1 MIPWSFKGH
10 TSRHSP
16 PHHEHLMK
24 FLVSQMAAMVK
35 SGQQKA
41 NTRLMLR
48 FLLILLGFFTA
59 FTVLFHFLMAYEGQK
74 HSWITGLYWTLTV
87 MSTLG
92 FGDITFTSDLGRLFS
107 ICVMLSGVVFML
119 IVLPFTFIQ
128 FFYAPW
134 LEEQN
139 KARAPRTVPDTLSGH
154 VILTF
159 CDAITLNLV
168 DKFNQYGIKY
178 VILVPDLQQAL
189 NLHETGLNVVL
200 GELDDPETYLRL
212 RVREAAMVVVMNEDV
227 ASTNIIFT
235 IREVTDKTPVITN
248 ADQEESVDILDL
260 AGSTH
265 TYQFTTMLGQVLAR
279 RVMGVSMKANVIGN
293 FNELL
298 IAEAPAMRSSLQ
310 GRTLAESRLR
320 ELTGVNVVGVWEQG
334 RFHLPGPETTIG
346 ASTVLVL
353 AGSEEQLDVYDSIMG
368 PSGKDRERS
377 GPVVVL
383 GGGRVGM
390 SVARTLAERGVDYR
404 VVEKKTLKN
413 TDDPRIIQGS
423 AADLDVL
430 VLAGINETPSIIITT
445 HDDDLNIFL
454 TIYCRRL
461 RPDAQ
466 IISRASLDRN
476 INTLHRA
483 GANLVM
489 SFSSLFATTVLN
501 LLNPEKLLMLSE
513 GLNIFRS
520 KPSQSIVGQALRE
533 QKIRHTTGCSI
544 IAIKRGEEMLLNPNP
559 NTVLAHDDEL
569 ILIGTGQAEKSFM
582 EHYPAS

>member
-1 MIPWSFKGH
+1 
-10 TSRHSP
+10 
-16 PHHEHLMK
+16 MK
-24 FLVSQMAAMVK
+24 FLVSQMAALVK

-41 NTRLMLR
+41 NTRLMVR
-48 FLLILLGFFTA
+48 FLFILLGFFAT
-59 FTVLFHFLMAYEGQK
+59 FTVLFHFLMAYEGQT

-92 FGDITFTSDLGRLFS
+92 FGDITFTSDLGRFFS

-139 KARAPRTVPDTLSGH
+139 KARAPRKVPETMSNH

-159 CDAITLNLV
+159 CDAVTLTLV
-168 DKFNQYGIKY
+168 EKLNQYGIES
-178 VILVPDLQQAL
+178 VILVSDLQEAL

-235 IREVTDKTPVITN
+235 IREVADKTPVITN
-248 ADQEESVDILDL
+248 ADQEDSVDILDL

-265 TYQFTTMLGQVLAR
+265 TYQFTKMLGQVLAR

-293 FNELL
+293 FDELL
-298 IAEAPAMRSSLQ
+298 IAEAPAMNSPLQ

-334 RFHLPGPETTIG
+334 RFQLPDPTTKIS

-353 AGSEEQLDVYDSIMG
+353 AGSEAQLDTYDSLMG
-368 PSGKDRERS
+368 ATMLSKEHS

-390 SVARTLAERGVDYR
+390 SVAKTLGERGVDYR
-404 VVEKKTLKN
+404 VVEKKTLRN
-413 TDDPRIIQGS
+413 TEDSRIIQGS
-423 AADLDVL
+423 AADLDIL

-461 RPDAQ
+461 RPDVQ

-489 SFSSLFATTVLN
+489 SFSSLFTTTILN
-501 LLNPEKLLMLSE
+501 LLNPDKLLMLSE

-520 KPSQSIVGQALRE
+520 EPSPSIVDKPLRE
-533 QKIRHTTGCSI
+533 QKIRQSTGCSI
-544 IAIKRGEEMLLNPNP
+544 IAIKRGEEMLLNPEP
-559 NTVLAHDDEL
+559 DTVVTKNDEL
-569 ILIGTGQAEKSFM
+569 ILIGTAQAEKNFI
-582 EHYPAS
+582 EQYPAA

>member
-1 MIPWSFKGH
+1 
-10 TSRHSP
+10 
-16 PHHEHLMK
+16 MK
-24 FLVSQMAAMVK
+24 FLVSQITALVQR
-35 SGQQKA
+35 GQHKA
-41 NTRLMLR
+41 NTRLVLR
-48 FLLILLGFFTA
+48 FLFILLGLFAT

-134 LEEQN
+134 LDEQN
-139 KARAPRTVPDTLSGH
+139 KARAPRKVPDTLSNH

-178 VILVPDLQQAL
+178 VILVSDLQQAL

-235 IREVTDKTPVITN
+235 IREVADKTPIITN
-248 ADQEESVDILDL
+248 ADQEDSVDILDL

-293 FNELL
+293 FDELL
-298 IAEAPAMRSSLQ
+298 IAEAPAMHSPLQ

-320 ELTGVNVVGVWEQG
+320 ELTGVNVVGIWEQG
-334 RFHLPGPETTIG
+334 HFHLPEPATQVG

-353 AGSEEQLDVYDSIMG
+353 AGSEDQFDIYDSIMG
-368 PSGKDRERS
+368 PTGKDKEHS
-377 GPVVVL
+377 GPVVIL

-390 SVARTLAERGVDYR
+390 SVARTLGERGVDYR

-413 TDDPRIIQGS
+413 TEDTRIIQGS
-423 AADLDVL
+423 AADLDIL

-489 SFSSLFATTVLN
+489 SFSSLFTTTVLN
-501 LLNPEKLLMLSE
+501 LLNPEKLLMISE

-520 KPSQSIVGQALRE
+520 KPSRSIVGKALRD

-544 IAIKRGEEMLLNPNP
+544 IAIKRGEEMLLNPDP
-559 NTVLAHDDEL
+559 GTIISKDDEL
-569 ILIGTGQAEKSFM
+569 ILIGTAQAEKDFM
-582 EHYPAS
+582 EHYEVPS

>member
-1 MIPWSFKGH
+1 
-10 TSRHSP
+10 
-16 PHHEHLMK
+16 MK
-24 FLVSQMAAMVK
+24 FLVSQMAALVK

-41 NTRLMLR
+41 NTRLMVR
-48 FLLILLGFFTA
+48 FLFILFSFFAA
-59 FTVLFHFLMAYEGQK
+59 FTVLFHFLMAYEGQT

-92 FGDITFTSDLGRLFS
+92 FGDITFTSDLGRFFS

-139 KARAPRTVPDTLSGH
+139 KARAPRKVPETMSNH

-159 CDAITLNLV
+159 CDAVTLTLV
-168 DKFNQYGIKY
+168 EKLNQYGIQS
-178 VILVPDLQQAL
+178 VILVQGLQEAL

-235 IREVTDKTPVITN
+235 IREVADKTPVITN
-248 ADQEESVDILDL
+248 ADQEDSVDILDL

-265 TYQFTTMLGQVLAR
+265 TYQFTKMLGQVLAR

-293 FNELL
+293 FAELL
-298 IAEAPAMRSSLQ
+298 IAEAPAMNSPLQ

-320 ELTGVNVVGVWEQG
+320 ELTGVNVVGIWEQG
-334 RFHLPGPETTIG
+334 RFQLPDPMTAIG

-353 AGSEEQLDVYDSIMG
+353 AGSEAQLDTYDSLMG
-368 PSGKDRERS
+368 ATMLSKEHS

-390 SVARTLAERGVDYR
+390 SVAKTLNERGVDYR
-404 VVEKKTLKN
+404 VVEKKTLRN
-413 TDDPRIIQGS
+413 TEDSRIIQGS
-423 AADLDVL
+423 AADLDIL
-430 VLAGINETPSIIITT
+430 ILAGINETPSIIITT

-461 RPDAQ
+461 RPDVQ

-489 SFSSLFATTVLN
+489 SFSSLFTTTILN
-501 LLNPEKLLMLSE
+501 LLNPDKLLMLSE

-520 KPSQSIVGQALRE
+520 EPSPAIVGKPLRE
-533 QKIRHTTGCSI
+533 QKIRQSTGCSI
-544 IAIKRGEEMLLNPNP
+544 IAIKRGEEMLLNPEPDTIVSKN
-559 NTVLAHDDEL
+559 DEL
-569 ILIGTGQAEKSFM
+569 ILIGTAQAEKNFI
-582 EHYPAS
+582 EQYPAA

>member
-1 MIPWSFKGH
+1 
-10 TSRHSP
+10 
-16 PHHEHLMK
+16 MK
-24 FLVSQMAAMVK
+24 FLVSQMAALIK

-41 NTRLMLR
+41 NTRLMVR
-48 FLLILLGFFTA
+48 FLFILLSFFAA
-59 FTVLFHFLMAYEGQK
+59 FTILFHFLMAYEGQK

-92 FGDITFTSDLGRLFS
+92 FGDITFTSDPGRIFS
-107 ICVMLSGVVFML
+107 IFVMLSGVVFML

-139 KARAPRTVPDTLSGH
+139 KARAPRKVPDTLSNH

-159 CDAITLNLV
+159 CDAVTLNLV
-168 DKFNQYGIKY
+168 EKFNQYDIKY
-178 VILVPDLQQAL
+178 VILVSDLQQAL

-235 IREVTDKTPVITN
+235 IREVADKTPVITN
-248 ADQEESVDILDL
+248 ADQQDSVDILDL

-265 TYQFTTMLGQVLAR
+265 TYQFTKMLGQVLAR

-293 FNELL
+293 FDELL
-298 IAEAPAMRSSLQ
+298 IAEAPAMHSPLQ

-334 RFHLPGPETTIG
+334 RFQLPDPMTKIG

-353 AGSEEQLDVYDSIMG
+353 AGSGAQLEIYDSLMG
-368 PSGKDRERS
+368 ASGLSREHN

-390 SVARTLAERGVDYR
+390 SVAETLRARGVDYR
-404 VVEKKTLKN
+404 VVEKKTLRNK
-413 TDDPRIIQGS
+413 DDSRIIQGS
-423 AADLDVL
+423 AADLDIL
-430 VLAGINETPSIIITT
+430 ILAGINETPSIIITT

-461 RPDAQ
+461 RPDVQ

-489 SFSSLFATTVLN
+489 SFSSLFTTTILN

-513 GLNIFRS
+513 GLNIFRAR
-520 KPSQSIVGQALRE
+520 PSQAIVGKALRE
-533 QKIRHTTGCSI
+533 QKIRQATGCSI
-544 IAIKRGEEMLLNPNP
+544 IAIKRGEEMLLNPDP
-559 NTVLAHDDEL
+559 GTIVSRDDEL
-569 ILIGTGQAEKSFM
+569 ILIGTAEAEKNFM
-582 EHYPAS
+582 ERYPAT

>member
-1 MIPWSFKGH
+1 
-10 TSRHSP
+10 
-16 PHHEHLMK
+16 MK
-24 FLVSQMAAMVK
+24 FLVSQIAALVQR
-35 SGQQKA
+35 GQQKA
-41 NTRLMLR
+41 NTRLMVR
-48 FLLILLGFFTA
+48 FLCILFGFFAT

-139 KARAPRTVPDTLSGH
+139 KARAPRTVPDTLANH

-200 GELDDPETYLRL
+200 GELDDPETYQRL

-235 IREVTDKTPVITN
+235 IREVTDKTPIITN
-248 ADQEESVDILDL
+248 ADQEDSVDILDL

-265 TYQFTTMLGQVLAR
+265 TYQFTTMLGQILAR

-293 FNELL
+293 FDELL
-298 IAEAPAMRSSLQ
+298 IAETPAMRSPLQ
-310 GRTLAESRLR
+310 GRTLAESRVR
-320 ELTGVNVVGVWEQG
+320 ELTGVNVVGIWEQG
-334 RFHLPGPETTIG
+334 RFHLPDPTSKIG

-353 AGSEEQLDVYDSIMG
+353 AGSEDQLDVYDSLMG

-390 SVARTLAERGVDYR
+390 AVARTLAERGIDYR

-413 TDDPRIIQGS
+413 TDDARIIQGS

-461 RPDAQ
+461 RPDVQ

-489 SFSSLFATTVLN
+489 SFSSLFTTTVLN
-501 LLNPEKLLMLSE
+501 LLNPDKLLMLSE

-520 KPSQSIVGQALRE
+520 KPSPAILGKALRE

-544 IAIKRGEEMLLNPNP
+544 IAIKRGEDMLLNPHP
-559 NTVLAHDDEL
+559 GTVVTQDDEL
-569 ILIGTGQAEKSFM
+569 ILIGTAQAEKSFM
-582 EHYPAS
+582 EQYQTA

>member
-1 MIPWSFKGH
+1 
-10 TSRHSP
+10 
-16 PHHEHLMK
+16 MK
-24 FLVSQMAAMVK
+24 FLVSQMAALIK

-41 NTRLMLR
+41 NTRLMIR
-48 FLLILLGFFTA
+48 FLLILLGFFAA

-92 FGDITFTSDLGRLFS
+92 FGDITFTSDPGRIFS
-107 ICVMLSGVVFML
+107 IFVMLSGVVFML

-139 KARAPRTVPDTLSGH
+139 KARAPRRVPETMSNH

-159 CDAITLNLV
+159 CDAVTLNLV
-168 DKFNQYGIKY
+168 EKLNQYDIKY

-227 ASTNIIFT
+227 TSTNIIFT
-235 IREVTDKTPVITN
+235 IREVADKIPVITN
-248 ADQEESVDILDL
+248 ADQVESVDILDL

-265 TYQFTTMLGQVLAR
+265 TYQFTKMLGQVLAR

-293 FNELL
+293 FDELL
-298 IAEAPAMRSSLQ
+298 IAEAPAMHSPLQ

-320 ELTGVNVVGVWEQG
+320 ELTGVNVVGIWEQG
-334 RFHLPGPETTIG
+334 RFQLPDPMTKIG

-353 AGSEEQLDVYDSIMG
+353 AGSEAQLEIYDSLMG
-368 PSGKDRERS
+368 ASGLSREHS

-390 SVARTLAERGVDYR
+390 SVAETLGARGVDYR
-404 VVEKKTLKN
+404 VVEKKTLRNK
-413 TDDPRIIQGS
+413 DDSRIIQGS

-430 VLAGINETPSIIITT
+430 ILAGINETPSIIITT

-461 RPDAQ
+461 RPDVQ

-489 SFSSLFATTVLN
+489 SFSSLFTTTILN

-520 KPSQSIVGQALRE
+520 NPSQAIVDKALRD
-533 QKIRHTTGCSI
+533 QKIRQSTGCSI
-544 IAIKRGEEMLLNPNP
+544 IAIKRGEEMLLNPDP
-559 NTVLAHDDEL
+559 GTIVSKEDEL
-569 ILIGTGQAEKSFM
+569 ILIGTAQAEKNFM
-582 EHYPAS
+582 EQYPAT

>member
-1 MIPWSFKGH
+1 
-10 TSRHSP
+10 
-16 PHHEHLMK
+16 MK
-24 FLVSQMAAMVK
+24 FLVSQMAALVK

-41 NTRLMLR
+41 NTRLMVR
-48 FLLILLGFFTA
+48 FLFILFSFFAA
-59 FTVLFHFLMAYEGQK
+59 FTVLFHFLMAYEGQT

-92 FGDITFTSDLGRLFS
+92 FGDITFTSDLGRFFS

-139 KARAPRTVPDTLSGH
+139 KARAPRKVPETMSNH

-159 CDAITLNLV
+159 CDAVTLTLV
-168 DKFNQYGIKY
+168 EKLNQYGIQS
-178 VILVPDLQQAL
+178 VILVQGLQEAL

-235 IREVTDKTPVITN
+235 IREVADKTPVITN
-248 ADQEESVDILDL
+248 ADQEDSVDILDL

-265 TYQFTTMLGQVLAR
+265 TYQFTKMLGQVLAR

-293 FNELL
+293 FAELL
-298 IAEAPAMRSSLQ
+298 IAEAPAMNSPLQ

-320 ELTGVNVVGVWEQG
+320 ELTGVNVVGIWEQG
-334 RFHLPGPETTIG
+334 RFQLPDPMTAIG

-353 AGSEEQLDVYDSIMG
+353 AGSEAQLDTYDSLMG
-368 PSGKDRERS
+368 ATMLSKEHS

-390 SVARTLAERGVDYR
+390 SVAKTLNERGVDYR
-404 VVEKKTLKN
+404 VVEKKTLRN
-413 TDDPRIIQGS
+413 TEDSRIIQGS
-423 AADLDVL
+423 AADLDIL
-430 VLAGINETPSIIITT
+430 ILAGINETPSIIITT

-461 RPDAQ
+461 RPDVQ

-489 SFSSLFATTVLN
+489 SFSSLFTTTILN
-501 LLNPEKLLMLSE
+501 LLNPDKLLMLSE

-520 KPSQSIVGQALRE
+520 KPSPAIVGKALRE

-544 IAIKRGEEMLLNPNP
+544 IAIKRGEDMLLNPHP
-559 NTVLAHDDEL
+559 GTVVTQDDEL
-569 ILIGTGQAEKSFM
+569 ILIGTAQAEKSFM
-582 EHYPAS
+582 EQYQTA

>member
-1 MIPWSFKGH
+1 
-10 TSRHSP
+10 
-16 PHHEHLMK
+16 MK
-24 FLVSQMAAMVK
+24 FLVSQMAALIQR
-35 SGQQKA
+35 GQQKA
-41 NTRLMLR
+41 NTRLMIR
-48 FLLILLGFFTA
+48 FLLILFGFFAA
-59 FTVLFHFLMAYEGQK
+59 FTVLFHFLMAYEGQD

-139 KARAPRTVPDTLSGH
+139 KARAPRKVPDTLSDH

-168 DKFNQYGIKY
+168 DKLSQYGIKY

-235 IREVTDKTPVITN
+235 IREVTDKTPIITN
-248 ADQEESVDILDL
+248 ADQEDSVDILDL

-293 FNELL
+293 FDELL
-298 IAEAPAMRSSLQ
+298 IAEAPAMRTPLQ

-334 RFHLPGPETTIG
+334 RFHLPDPKNPIG

-353 AGSEEQLDVYDSIMG
+353 AGSENQFDIYDSIMG
-368 PSGKDRERS
+368 PSGKDKERS

-404 VVEKKTLKN
+404 IVEKRTLKN
-413 TDDPRIIQGS
+413 TEDTRVIQGS
-423 AADLDVL
+423 AADLDIL

-461 RPDAQ
+461 RPDVQ

-520 KPSQSIVGQALRE
+520 NPSETIVGKALRD
-533 QKIRHTTGCSI
+533 QKIRQTTGCSI
-544 IAIKRGEEMLLNPNP
+544 IAIKRGEEMLLNPEP
-559 NTVLAHDDEL
+559 ETILSKDDEL
-569 ILIGTGQAEKSFM
+569 ILIGTAQAEKNFM
-582 EHYPAS
+582 EHYQAPS

>member
-1 MIPWSFKGH
+1 
-10 TSRHSP
+10 
-16 PHHEHLMK
+16 MK
-24 FLVSQMAAMVK
+24 FLVSQMAALVK

-41 NTRLMLR
+41 NTRLMVR
-48 FLLILLGFFTA
+48 FLFILFGFFAA

-92 FGDITFTSDLGRLFS
+92 FGDITFTSDLGRFFS

-139 KARAPRTVPDTLSGH
+139 KARAPRKVPETMSNH

-159 CDAITLNLV
+159 CDAVTLTLV
-168 DKFNQYGIKY
+168 EKLNQYGIQS
-178 VILVPDLQQAL
+178 VILVQGLQEAL

-235 IREVTDKTPVITN
+235 IREVADKTPVITN
-248 ADQEESVDILDL
+248 ADQEDSVDILDL

-265 TYQFTTMLGQVLAR
+265 TYQFTKMLGQVLAR

-293 FNELL
+293 FDELL
-298 IAEAPAMRSSLQ
+298 IAEAPAMNSPLQ

-320 ELTGVNVVGVWEQG
+320 ELTGVNVVGIWEQG
-334 RFHLPGPETTIG
+334 RFQLPDPMTAIG

-353 AGSEEQLDVYDSIMG
+353 AGSEAQLDTYDSLMG
-368 PSGKDRERS
+368 ATTLSKEHS

-390 SVARTLAERGVDYR
+390 SVAKTLNERGVDYR
-404 VVEKKTLKN
+404 VVEKKTLRN
-413 TDDPRIIQGS
+413 TEDSRIIQGS
-423 AADLDVL
+423 AADLDIL
-430 VLAGINETPSIIITT
+430 ILAGINETPSIIITT

-461 RPDAQ
+461 RPDVQ

-489 SFSSLFATTVLN
+489 SFSSLFTTTILN
-501 LLNPEKLLMLSE
+501 LLNPDKLLMLSE

-520 KPSQSIVGQALRE
+520 EPSPAIVGKPLRE
-533 QKIRHTTGCSI
+533 QKIRQSTGCSI
-544 IAIKRGEEMLLNPNP
+544 IAIKRGEEMLLNPEPDTIVSKN
-559 NTVLAHDDEL
+559 DEL
-569 ILIGTGQAEKSFM
+569 ILIGTAQAEKNFI
-582 EHYPAS
+582 EQYPAA

>member
-1 MIPWSFKGH
+1 
-10 TSRHSP
+10 
-16 PHHEHLMK
+16 MK
-24 FLVSQMAAMVK
+24 FLVSQIAALVQR
-35 SGQQKA
+35 GQQKA
-41 NTRLMLR
+41 NTRLMVR
-48 FLLILLGFFTA
+48 FLLILLGFFAA
-59 FTVLFHFLMAYEGQK
+59 FTVLFHFLMAYEGQN

-107 ICVMLSGVVFML
+107 IFVMLSGVVFML

-139 KARAPRTVPDTLSGH
+139 KARAPRKVPDTLSGH

-178 VILVPDLQQAL
+178 VILVSDLQEAL

-200 GELDDPETYLRL
+200 GELDDPETYQRL

-235 IREVTDKTPVITN
+235 IREVADKTPIITN
-248 ADQEESVDILDL
+248 ADQEDSVDILDL

-293 FNELL
+293 FDELL
-298 IAEAPAMRSSLQ
+298 IAEAPAMHSPLQ

-320 ELTGVNVVGVWEQG
+320 ELTGVNVVGIWEQG
-334 RFHLPGPETTIG
+334 RFHLPDPLTKIG

-353 AGSEEQLDVYDSIMG
+353 AGSEAQLDVYDSIMG
-368 PSGKDRERS
+368 PSGKDREHS

-390 SVARTLAERGVDYR
+390 SVAGTLAERGVDYR
-404 VVEKKTLKN
+404 IVEKRTLKN
-413 TDDPRIIQGS
+413 TEDTRIIQGS
-423 AADLDVL
+423 AADLDIL

-489 SFSSLFATTVLN
+489 SFSSLFTTTVLN
-501 LLNPEKLLMLSE
+501 LLNPDKLLMLSE

-520 KPSQSIVGQALRE
+520 KPSLSIVGKALRE

-544 IAIKRGEEMLLNPNP
+544 IAIKRGEEMLLNPDP
-559 NTVLAHDDEL
+559 ETIVSKDDEL
-569 ILIGTGQAEKSFM
+569 ILIGTVQAEKNFM
-582 EHYPAS
+582 EQYEAPS